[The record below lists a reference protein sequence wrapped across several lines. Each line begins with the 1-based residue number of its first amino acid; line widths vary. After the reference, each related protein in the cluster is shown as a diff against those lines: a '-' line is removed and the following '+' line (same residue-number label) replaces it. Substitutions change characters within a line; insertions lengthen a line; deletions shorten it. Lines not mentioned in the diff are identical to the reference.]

1 MIIFLTRNSRRLS
14 TEFKLNVKVFY
25 LQADAG
31 RISFQFVEIM
41 IIMSYCTFLKSM
53 TVTGPNIR
61 IRYTCGTLMI
71 PRKCTIN

>member
-25 LQADAG
+25 LQDAG

-61 IRYTCGTLMI
+61 IRYTCV